1 MTRRMPSKLKEK
13 QEKQREDTIKRI
25 EEAIEML
32 KDLGYHSITISNLVS
47 ETGLARTT
55 FSKPHVEEVL
65 KRHKIG
71 KFREV
76 KTLVLEQDNKYTKE
90 YIDSLEKQLSNA
102 HIKINKLE
110 SELVSTTAKIKEEQ
124 LKFITVDLKN
134 KELADKFQRMY
145 DRVIA
150 AGVEIIL

>member
-1 MTRRMPSKLKEK
+1 MPRSVPNKLKEK
-13 QEKQREDTIKRI
+13 QDKQRKDTIKKI

-32 KDLGYHSITISNLVS
+32 KDLGYHSITVSNLVT
-47 ETGLARTT
+47 ETGYARST

-65 KRHKIG
+65 KKHKIG

-76 KTLVLEQDNKYTKE
+76 KTLVIEQKNKYTRE
-90 YIDSLEKQLSNA
+90 HVASLERQLSNA
-102 HIKINKLE
+102 NIKINKLE
-110 SELVSTTAKIKEEQ
+110 SELSSKNAKLKEAQ
-124 LKFITVDLKN
+124 LNLMTVELRN

-150 AGVEIIL
+150 AGVHIIL